1 MIDDKLDRKTAREV
15 VFSSNV
21 FTTHTPVP
29 AGNDVF
35 PIEMMQKYFVDYIKQ
50 IDMNQISKIIKTSKN
65 KIMVNSGSKP
75 YISIK
80 VEGNSNPINILQETL
95 KLAIY

>member
-35 PIEMMQKYFVDYIKQ
+35 PIEMMQ
-50 IDMNQISKIIKTSKN
+50 
-65 KIMVNSGSKP
+65 
-75 YISIK
+75 
-80 VEGNSNPINILQETL
+80 NIL
-95 KLAIY
+95 